1 MKIRSYASV
10 ITLGIGVLRLTTS
23 PAYGQDATPGNALN
37 PRTVSSIVERDPE
50 GLGIAVNSRT
60 PTGLL
65 IPPAPLV
72 KEPSKTASGMLYR
85 WTVEFGAIGVGGDKE
100 AAKFREYKDLESGL
114 YLNNFTFMLEQPKSA
129 FHLDA
134 VGGGGG
140 SGRSVL
146 RRGRGSI
153 QHMEG
158 AWLVQ
163 RNTPRV
169 HVDLPL
175 VMGRRG

>member
-23 PAYGQDATPGNALN
+23 PAYGQDATPGSALN

-72 KEPSKTASGMLYR
+72 KEPSKTSSGMLYR

-114 YLNNFTFMLEQPKSA
+114 YLNNFTFMLEQPKNG

-134 VGGGGG
+134 VGGGVAQNDQ
-140 SGRSVL
+140 VL
-146 RRGRGSI
+146 RRGRRSI

-158 AWLVQ
+158 ARLVQ
-163 RNTPRV
+163 RNTPFV